1 MSGPRVV
8 LMMKLVMVIAILA
21 SGFLPSVAASTL
33 CLDKNPFMLQLKN
46 KGVVLY
52 STALSSSTQTCSKEW
67 LSHKTCCEHA
77 SLKTYA
83 QKETSALGVIIQ
95 RVKTELQSATNQLVD
110 AQLEIINIRGTLNKI
125 SLTAAIHDNSITN
138 FRNDVQ
144 YLINPNPK
152 LSLNQELCLN
162 KTAALRTNSLCS
174 ICSGRSEEFF
184 SQGKAL
190 MSVVDCKDIIDACRI
205 PWKFMMRLVESM
217 ATAEKIMTRIKAE
230 FPDIPLTIDMQ
241 NVRKLED
248 WLDAHRIRQELNDC
262 QSGAAKSC
270 PFSSAKAICENL
282 LSLQKPTFFETAVN
296 AIAADLPKIN
306 KLKLFSAQL
315 LMKAAKVMEP
325 PLSKGFSNPG
335 AGGIPANNPPQGSNP
350 PPQPPTTP
358 TTTTTTTT
366 TTSPSSGTTG
376 QSKKNKVNGNTG
388 GQKPNG
394 NQWSVGRR
402 LLEVDFFGN
411 NNSTCGS
418 GDILV
423 IPDPT
428 SNYPSCMDFNTTP

>member
-8 LMMKLVMVIAILA
+8 LTLKLVTLVAILA
-21 SGFLPSVAASTL
+21 SGLLPSVAASTL
-33 CLDKNPFMLQLKN
+33 CLNKNPFMSHLKS

-52 STALSSSTQTCSKEW
+52 STALSSPTQTCSKEW
-67 LSHKTCCEHA
+67 LPHKTCCEHA
-77 SLKTYA
+77 SLKAYA
-83 QKETSALGVIIQ
+83 QQETTALGVIVQ
-95 RVKTELQSATNQLVD
+95 RVRTELQLATTQLVD
-110 AQLEIINIRGTLNKI
+110 AQVEITNIRGTLNKMSI
-125 SLTAAIHDNSITN
+125 TAGIHDNSITN

-144 YLINPNPK
+144 HLINPNPK
-152 LSLNQELCLN
+152 LSLNQESCLN

-174 ICSGRSEEFF
+174 ICSGRSENFF

-190 MSVVDCKDIIDACRI
+190 MSIVDCKDTIDVCRI
-205 PWKFMMRLVESM
+205 PWKFMIRLVESM
-217 ATAEKIMTRIKAE
+217 ATAENIMTKIKAE

-262 QSGAAKSC
+262 QTGQGKSC

-306 KLKLFSAQL
+306 KLKILSAQL
-315 LMKAAKVMEP
+315 LMKAAKVMDP
-325 PLSKGFSNPG
+325 PKKGFADPG
-335 AGGIPANNPPQGSNP
+335 AGGVPANPPSGSNP
-350 PPQPPTTP
+350 PTQPPV

-366 TTSPSSGTTG
+366 PGATGTS
-376 QSKKNKVNGNTG
+376 KVNKSKGNTG
-388 GQKPNG
+388 GQKPG

-402 LLEVDFFGN
+402 LLETDFFGS
-411 NNSTCGS
+411 NNSTCGN

-423 IPDPT
+423 IPDTP
-428 SNYPSCMDFNTTP
+428 SNCPDCMDFNSTP